1 MSYITLAKEGTALRK
16 KRSEPNLND
25 YQRAANIV
33 QSYTKRVGK
42 GHLAQTEL
50 QAIMEERLRVA
61 VLSDAQ
67 YEELTTL
74 SYKLNTTIDDIVAH
88 AITNYLL
95 RLRSS
100 DDDLYAE
107 IDTYVS
113 SRAGARASSSRR

>member
-1 MSYITLAKEGTALRK
+1 MSYITSAEEGKALRK
-16 KRSEPNLND
+16 KRSEPNVND
-25 YQRAANIV
+25 FHRAANIV
-33 QSYTKRVGK
+33 QSYSKRVGK

-74 SYKLNTTIDDIVAH
+74 SYKLNTTIDDIVAQ

-107 IDTYVS
+107 IDRYVS
-113 SRAGARASSSRR
+113 GRAGARASSSRR

>member
-1 MSYITLAKEGTALRK
+1 MKK
-16 KRSEPNLND
+16 KRSEPNPND
-25 YQRAANIV
+25 FQRAAGIV
-33 QSYTKRVGK
+33 QSYSKRVGK

-50 QAIMEERLRVA
+50 QAVMEERLRVA

-67 YEELTTL
+67 YEELTVL

-95 RLRSS
+95 RVRGS

-107 IDTYVS
+107 IDAYVS
-113 SRAGARASSSRR
+113 NRVHP